1 MNIFKNAA
9 CISCEDD
16 NRVFHT
22 LIADKGIIVH
32 TGDDIPEIYARS
44 PVENLDGKCV
54 VPAFVDTHIHFE
66 SFAFFHSSLDCRT
79 ASDLDEL
86 AEMIQTHIQAH
97 SDVDLILGFGC
108 SAHSLRE
115 KRIPVR
121 ADLDIMTTYPLM
133 IIKYDGHA
141 AVANSALINRLP
153 VAVLNETGF
162 DPKTGWFFQQ
172 SFYSAV
178 NHITK
183 SVSLFT
189 VLNNMIA
196 GSDYLARKGIGLVHT
211 AEGVGFPLDLD
222 VDIMRLASLGLPQQY
237 RTYFQTMDVQK
248 AIRRKMPRIGGCF
261 ATALDGCFGSE
272 DAALSLP
279 YSNNSNNRGIL
290 FYTQPQVNAFVQN
303 ANRSGL
309 QVSMHA
315 IGDAAVEQA
324 LNAYEN
330 ALKDFPRNDH
340 RHTLIHADLMTPALI
355 EKAASLGIAVAL
367 QTPFLFWEQEPVA
380 YLETILGNRI
390 ESLIPLK
397 SMLNAGLLLG
407 NGSDGPCTLP
417 DPIFGIHAACNH
429 PNPDERISALDALK
443 MHTHWGAKLSFD
455 EKQRGTLTEGKT
467 ADFVILDQ
475 NPLTVPI
482 EKIKEIQIEALYLK
496 GVKYTGRDQGSV
508 GLLTA
513 CFRNKLK
520 SIAGRFYREKELLSK
535 GTRSP

>member
-32 TGDDIPEIYARS
+32 TGDDIPEIYTRS

-79 ASDLDEL
+79 ASDFEEL
-86 AEMIQTHIQAH
+86 AVMIQTRTRSKEH
-97 SDVDLILGFGC
+97 LTLGFGC

-121 ADLDIMTTYPLM
+121 ADLDIMTTHPLM

-183 SVSLFT
+183 SVSLFK

-429 PNPDERISALDALK
+429 PNPDERISAIDALK

-467 ADFVILDQ
+467 ADFVVLDQ

-520 SIAGRFYREKELLSK
+520 SIAERFYREKELPSK

>member
-1 MNIFKNAA
+1 MNIFTNADF
-9 CISCEDD
+9 ISCEDD
-16 NRVFHT
+16 NRLFHT
-22 LIADKGIIVH
+22 LIADKGKIVH
-32 TGDDIPEIYARS
+32 TGDAVPETYAGG
-44 PVENLDGKCV
+44 PVENLGGKCV
-54 VPAFVDTHIHFE
+54 VPAFTDTHIHFE

-79 ASDLDEL
+79 ASDFDEL
-86 AEMIQTHIQAH
+86 AAMVQSHIQAH
-97 SDVDLILGFGC
+97 SNIDLILGFGC

-115 KRIPVR
+115 KRLPER
-121 ADLDIMTTYPLM
+121 ADLDAMTAHPLM

-141 AVANSALINRLP
+141 AVANSALIKRLP
-153 VAVLNETGF
+153 LTVLSETGY
-162 DPKTGWFFQQ
+162 DPKTGWFFHQ
-172 SFYSAV
+172 SFYQAV
-178 NHITK
+178 NHVTK

-189 VLNNMIA
+189 VLKNMIA

-237 RTYFQTMDVQK
+237 RTYFQTVDVQK
-248 AIRRKMPRIGGCF
+248 VLRRNMPRIGGCF

-272 DAALSLP
+272 DAALTLP
-279 YSNNSNNRGIL
+279 YSNDSNNHGVL
-290 FYTQPQVNAFVQN
+290 FYTQPQVNAFVRD

-324 LNAYEN
+324 LIAYEY
-330 ALKDFPRNDH
+330 ALNDFPRNDH

-355 EKAASLGIAVAL
+355 EKAAFLGNAIAL
-367 QTPFLFWEQEPVA
+367 QTPFLYWQQEPVA
-380 YLETILGNRI
+380 YLETLLGNRMQQ
-390 ESLIPLK
+390 LIPLK
-397 SMLNAGLLLG
+397 SMLKAGLLLG

-417 DPIFGIHAACNH
+417 DPIFGMHAACNH
-429 PNPDERISALDALK
+429 PNPDERICAIDALK

-475 NPLTVPI
+475 NPLTVPV

-496 GVKYTGRDQGSV
+496 GVKYTGQDRGAAS
-508 GLLTA
+508 LLLS
-513 CFRNKLK
+513 CFGNKLK
-520 SIAGRFYREKELLSK
+520 SILGV
-535 GTRSP
+535 SPHG